1 MRLREYIPDP
11 SDRQSRIDM
20 AQMCGA
26 FGAERPVD
34 DEAAGVLASCQAVVD
49 AKVGPGFVAEGVKTQ
64 VVAGLNFNFRGKL
77 GDGRPATV
85 KIFRPLPHTNLPPRV
100 VGAVVE
106 NVDGGVEKMMVE
118 SMFADASQ

>member
-1 MRLREYIPDP
+1 MLEFDGDP
-11 SDRQSRIDM
+11 PNQWLIS
-20 AQMCGA
+20 
-26 FGAERPVD
+26 
-34 DEAAGVLASCQAVVD
+34 
-49 AKVGPGFVAEGVKTQ
+49 TQ
-64 VVAGLNFNFRGKL
+64 VQALGPESVGDADRGKL
-77 GDGRPATV
+77 GDGRPASV